1 MAVERAEGLEGAA
14 VLLSVYLKL
23 FFIPSLLRTQDKFY
37 SGMLGVGVL
46 YLWCFCSKNV
56 SFNSKLLLVFPRV
69 SFLCKNTVC
78 DTVPTA
84 GALQQGPP
92 ASWVFLETKGHQAML
107 C

>member
-46 YLWCFCSKNV
+46 YLWYFCSK
-56 SFNSKLLLVFPRV
+56 K
-69 SFLCKNTVC
+69 
-78 DTVPTA
+78 
-84 GALQQGPP
+84 
-92 ASWVFLETKGHQAML
+92 M
-107 C
+107 